1 MGNILFESFMKKI
14 SRIIISLLCILILS
28 NIIIFCK
35 TLYERNEQKNLILVN
50 VENPLPE
57 EYSVDLSEIT
67 EGVVVADRIEKQLVK
82 MIQDAED
89 DGVYLKVVSGYR
101 TMEEQH
107 QLYVDEIQLF
117 LDEGYTKREAENMAK
132 QWVAVPGT
140 SEHQTGLAVDINAIE
155 DKSKREEVYIWLAYH
170 AQEYGFIRRYPPD
183 KVDITGIANEPWHY
197 RYVGKK
203 AAIEMKNENKCLEEY
218 IGVENGRETR

>member
-1 MGNILFESFMKKI
+1 MKKV

-67 EGVVVADRIEKQLVK
+67 EGVVVADRIEEQLVK

-117 LDEGYTKREAENMAK
+117 LDEGYTKKEAENMAK

-140 SEHQTGLAVDINAIE
+140 SEHQTGLAVDINAME
-155 DKSKREEVYIWLAYH
+155 DKSTGEEAYLWLAYH

>member
-57 EYSVDLSEIT
+57 EYSVDLSEIA
-67 EGVVVADRIEKQLVK
+67 EGVMVADRIEEQLVK
-82 MIQDAED
+82 MIQDAAD
-89 DGVYLKVVSGYR
+89 DDVYLKIVSGYR

-107 QLYVDEIQLF
+107 QLYADEIQLF
-117 LDEGYTKREAENMAK
+117 LDEGYTKMDAENMAK

-140 SEHQTGLAVDINAIE
+140 SEHQTGLAVDINAME
-155 DKSKREEVYIWLAYH
+155 DKSTGEEAYLWLA
-170 AQEYGFIRRYPPD
+170 YGFIRRYPPD
-183 KVDITGIANEPWHY
+183 KVNITGIANEPWHY

-218 IGVENGRETR
+218 IGAENGRETR

>member
-35 TLYERNEQKNLILVN
+35 TLYERNGQKNLILVN

-57 EYSVDLSEIT
+57 EYSVKLSEIA
-67 EGVVVADRIEKQLVK
+67 EGVMVADRIEEQLVK
-82 MIQDAED
+82 MIQDAAD
-89 DGVYLKVVSGYR
+89 DDVYLKIVSGYR

-107 QLYVDEIQLF
+107 QLYADEIQLF
-117 LDEGYTKREAENMAK
+117 LDEGYTKMDAENMAK

-183 KVDITGIANEPWHY
+183 KVNLTGIANEPWHY

>member
-1 MGNILFESFMKKI
+1 MKKV

-57 EYSVDLSEIT
+57 EYSVKLSEIT
-67 EGVVVADRIEKQLVK
+67 EGVMVADRIEEQLVK
-82 MIQDAED
+82 MVQDAED
-89 DGVYLKVVSGYR
+89 DGVYLKIVSGYR

-107 QLYVDEIQLF
+107 QLYADEIQLF
-117 LDEGYTKREAENMAK
+117 LDEGYTKMDAENMAK

>member
-1 MGNILFESFMKKI
+1 MKKV

-117 LDEGYTKREAENMAK
+117 LDEGYTKKEASDRTC
-132 QWVAVPGT
+132 G
-140 SEHQTGLAVDINAIE
+140 
-155 DKSKREEVYIWLAYH
+155 
-170 AQEYGFIRRYPPD
+170 RY
-183 KVDITGIANEPWHY
+183 
-197 RYVGKK
+197 
-203 AAIEMKNENKCLEEY
+203 
-218 IGVENGRETR
+218 

>member
-1 MGNILFESFMKKI
+1 MGNILFESFMKKK

-57 EYSVDLSEIT
+57 EYSVKLSEIT
-67 EGVVVADRIEKQLVK
+67 EGVMVADRIEEQLVK
-82 MIQDAED
+82 MVQDAED
-89 DGVYLKVVSGYR
+89 DGVYLKIVSGYR

-107 QLYVDEIQLF
+107 QLYADEIQLF
-117 LDEGYTKREAENMAK
+117 LDEGYTKMDAENMAK

>member
-1 MGNILFESFMKKI
+1 MKKI

-57 EYSVDLSEIT
+57 EYSVDLSEIA
-67 EGVVVADRIEKQLVK
+67 EGVMVADRIEEQLVK

-89 DGVYLKVVSGYR
+89 DGVYLKIVSGYR

-107 QLYVDEIQLF
+107 QLYADEIQLF
-117 LDEGYTKREAENMAK
+117 LDDGYTKMDAENMAK

>member
-1 MGNILFESFMKKI
+1 M
-14 SRIIISLLCILILS
+14 
-28 NIIIFCK
+28 
-35 TLYERNEQKNLILVN
+35 VN

-57 EYSVDLSEIT
+57 EYSVDLSEIA
-67 EGVVVADRIEKQLVK
+67 EGVMVADRIEEQLVK
-82 MIQDAED
+82 MIQDAAD
-89 DGVYLKVVSGYR
+89 DDVYLKIVSGYR

-107 QLYVDEIQLF
+107 QLYADEIQLF
-117 LDEGYTKREAENMAK
+117 LDEGYTKMDAENMAK

-183 KVDITGIANEPWHY
+183 KVNLKGMPNEPWHY
-197 RYVGKK
+197 
-203 AAIEMKNENKCLEEY
+203 
-218 IGVENGRETR
+218 

>member
-1 MGNILFESFMKKI
+1 MGNILFESFMKKK

-50 VENPLPE
+50 VENPLPK
-57 EYSVDLSEIT
+57 EYSVKLSEIT
-67 EGVVVADRIEKQLVK
+67 EGVMVADRIEEQLVK
-82 MIQDAED
+82 MIQDAAD
-89 DGVYLKVVSGYR
+89 DDVYLKIVSGYR

-107 QLYVDEIQLF
+107 QLYADEIQLF
-117 LDEGYTKREAENMAK
+117 LDEGYTKMDAENMAK